1 MLSEIQHTVVP
12 LPWQA
17 EHWQGLNDRLRR
29 DCLPHAMLL
38 RGVSGTGKG
47 QFALAFAQSLL
58 CQSPVGGVACGKC
71 KGCLLMQAGS
81 HPDLKIIEPEGTSK
95 AIKID
100 QIRNVVEFGSQSAQF
115 GGYRVIIISPTESM
129 NVNASNALLKSLEEP
144 GPKTVMLLV
153 SHQVSGVMATIRSR
167 CQSLDFPL
175 PANEEGLSW
184 LNSVVSDP
192 EQAQLLMNVAGGAPL
207 RALQLEQ
214 REWLTDR
221 QKIISSWVGVLKG
234 QSNPVVVA
242 EQWVKY
248 PLPELL
254 GWLQAWQ
261 VDLGKVV
268 VGAESSVLNQ
278 DLLAQFKEMAANC
291 HHNKVFDFYNY
302 LLGLGRV
309 AVSPAN
315 PNPQLLLEQMLIRWS
330 ET

>member
-1 MLSEIQHTVVP
+1 M
-12 LPWQA
+12 
-17 EHWQGLNDRLRR
+17 
-29 DCLPHAMLL
+29 
-38 RGVSGTGKG
+38 
-47 QFALAFAQSLL
+47 
-58 CQSPVGGVACGKC
+58 
-71 KGCLLMQAGS
+71 
-81 HPDLKIIEPEGTSK
+81 
-95 AIKID
+95 
-100 QIRNVVEFGSQSAQF
+100 VEFGSQSAQF